1 MIDLSAL
8 LAVLFLLLYSEER
21 LSDPNPDVSS
31 CNGGGGITG
40 LAEAISAMLG
50 DDLIGVELPILGVFV

>member
-1 MIDLSAL
+1 M
-8 LAVLFLLLYSEER
+8 LFLLLYSEER